1 MYIVY
6 VYHNGWIAVDKFDD
20 IAAANAFA
28 DQIGGRVF
36 DYIEG

>member
-6 VYHNGWIAVDKFDD
+6 VYYNGWLAVDKFDD
-20 IAAANAFA
+20 MSAALAFA

-36 DYIEG
+36 DYHE